1 LRDVTTKLSQTL
13 DEKKKNE
20 EMLKQHAQE
29 LKQQLIIMK
38 TKVERAEEIHKEKEE
53 KLGSQETLHKGRI
66 EEYKEHVNALKL
78 ELQDSQSKTEAEHK
92 VVKLRDAELQEHRN
106 EIMKLEAKNTSLIAE
121 LDNTRAQCVQWQRDA
136 ELAKAEMKQAQAEA
150 EAAKEERMKEEKH
163 RGFAENETAECRR
176 KMQESIAFAAEE
188 KEKRKLA
195 EQALDQR
202 EHELKDIKHK
212 AQMMEKDYKE
222 MLAQEKAAHAE
233 VEENYET
240 LKQDSVNLYNAY
252 TSCNQQLEEYRIS
265 LEGAHQE
272 AASLH
277 NALAKQKS
285 EAARDAL
292 RTRSNRVMAPP
303 SGFLSGGSPSPKNDN
318 NRRSGVRIGEMDDI
332 RSPPSFDH

>member
-1 LRDVTTKLSQTL
+1 
-13 DEKKKNE
+13 
-20 EMLKQHAQE
+20 
-29 LKQQLIIMK
+29 MK
-38 TKVERAEEIHKEKEE
+38 GEREKEE

-188 KEKRKLA
+188 KEKR
-195 EQALDQR
+195 
-202 EHELKDIKHK
+202 
-212 AQMMEKDYKE
+212 
-222 MLAQEKAAHAE
+222 
-233 VEENYET
+233 
-240 LKQDSVNLYNAY
+240 
-252 TSCNQQLEEYRIS
+252 
-265 LEGAHQE
+265 
-272 AASLH
+272 
-277 NALAKQKS
+277 
-285 EAARDAL
+285 
-292 RTRSNRVMAPP
+292 RT
-303 SGFLSGGSPSPKNDN
+303 
-318 NRRSGVRIGEMDDI
+318 
-332 RSPPSFDH
+332 